1 MLKNTEYPKQTTQA
15 QGCQG
20 RVPICE
26 FQQTAITK
34 KDEAPCRSTNH
45 PNLDVAGSPIDHI
58 EEVTNTSHVSG
69 SLFCTVLFHAFKM
82 DTTTARQCTD
92 TESKRAAGHCAI
104 GFDIVFNFWERLA
117 KTKTQVAGLPLLL
130 GYGYGS
136 ESCVVTL
143 EIAIFKFNMATPSG
157 FLKF

>member
-1 MLKNTEYPKQTTQA
+1 M
-15 QGCQG
+15 
-20 RVPICE
+20 
-26 FQQTAITK
+26 
-34 KDEAPCRSTNH
+34 
-45 PNLDVAGSPIDHI
+45 
-58 EEVTNTSHVSG
+58 TNTSHVSG

-104 GFDIVFNFWERLA
+104 GFDMVFNFWERLA
-117 KTKTQVAGLPLLL
+117 KTKTQVAGLPLLF